1 MSYEANAWRKI
12 GAKVFIK
19 DFFSKCDRI
28 RSFLPIWLHLLK
40 NSLMKTW
47 FFVRRK
53 LTPCEVSHICRY
65 DFKRQFVHETVLIFL
80 LCQSQN
86 SALHFVELSNVEN
99 ETEMIDKN
107 KASEI
112 NDIPA
117 KKTRKR
123 CYFVHFVS
131 QFQ

>member
-1 MSYEANAWRKI
+1 MWSNPQFPADLVTFTEQILNENLIFCAE
-12 GAKVFIK
+12 
-19 DFFSKCDRI
+19 
-28 RSFLPIWLHLLK
+28 
-40 NSLMKTW
+40 
-47 FFVRRK
+47 K
-53 LTPCEVSHICRY
+53 LTPWEVSHICRY
-65 DFKRQFVHETVLIFL
+65 DFKRHFVHETVLIFL

-86 SALHFVELSNVEN
+86 SAVHFVELSNVEN

-112 NDIPA
+112 NDIPE